1 MQNDTII
8 FFMEIN
14 FLMILVKDS
23 LDVPHGFLVKLPVL
37 VNICKIFGIISYY
50 AILESKFLWC

>member
-1 MQNDTII
+1 
-8 FFMEIN
+8 MEIN